1 MTLVQLKHFIAL
13 ARSGSFVKAAAAVHL
28 TQPALS
34 RSIQALEEELGQ
46 LLFDRVG
53 RRIELTAFGAE
64 TLQRA
69 QLLVEDANDLKQS
82 GRPSA
87 LGDGGRIRLGLSSVR
102 ISAIVDAGF
111 SVIVDGVSAP
121 SWTRWGARKR
131 GFKCIADSGRG

>member
-121 SWTRWGARKR
+121 S
-131 GFKCIADSGRG
+131 